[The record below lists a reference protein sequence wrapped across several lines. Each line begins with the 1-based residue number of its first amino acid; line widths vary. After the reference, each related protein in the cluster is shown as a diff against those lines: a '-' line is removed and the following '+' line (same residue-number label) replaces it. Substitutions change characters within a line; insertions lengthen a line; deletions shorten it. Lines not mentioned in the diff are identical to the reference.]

1 MAALRLTFAYEGRK
15 IELVDV
21 QPVDAVAP
29 EPPPSPRGRAGYW
42 LELRG
47 RDKRP
52 VFRRVLSDPLG
63 ESVEAPTGDPA
74 GTFERATVESPS
86 GTFQVMVP
94 DVEEGE
100 VSIFHVDPERGKRE
114 KEKEKDKDKDKDKD
128 KRGRELGRFRVSRE
142 RRRD

>member
-29 EPPPSPRGRAGYW
+29 EPPPSARGRAGFW

-47 RDKRP
+47 RAGRP

-63 ESVEAPTGDPA
+63 GSVEAPTGDPT
-74 GTFERATVESPS
+74 GSFERATVEDAS

-100 VSIFHVDPERGKRE
+100 EVAILHVDPERGKDE
-114 KEKEKDKDKDKDKD
+114 EE
-128 KRGRELGRFRVSRE
+128 RGRELGRFDVSRG
-142 RRRD
+142 RRGGRGGGT